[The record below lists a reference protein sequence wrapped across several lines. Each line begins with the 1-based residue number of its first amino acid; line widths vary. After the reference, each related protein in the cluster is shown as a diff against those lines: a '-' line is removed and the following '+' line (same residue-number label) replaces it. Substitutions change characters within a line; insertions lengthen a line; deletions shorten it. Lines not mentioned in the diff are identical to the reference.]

1 MDPAAKNRH
10 NRPVFAFLVAAL
22 FVVSLG
28 FGILAPSLPDV
39 AARAGISS
47 GAALS
52 LVYSTYS
59 FAKIS
64 AQLPAGYLSDRVGGT
79 RVLRFALVLYVI
91 AMASMTLKLPI
102 YAFIAARFAEG
113 VAEGSVYP
121 SVLKLI
127 RESTAEDRIGKRI
140 GLALGIGSSGILI
153 GPVVGALLAKR
164 GVVQVTG
171 VASAMGCIVLTGE
184 TILSSL
190 RKNAVVT
197 PRGAASSTR
206 DSLVALRSIVLS
218 RRLLRIAIPV
228 AFNKLM
234 TSGFF
239 AMFPLLVA
247 YKFGGDKM
255 TTAAFFLVC
264 GLSFI
269 FAQILGGNLAD
280 RYPLRKLLVV
290 YAPLLVAS
298 TLALGFRTSV
308 YVFGAIL
315 FIQTLLQTCILLA
328 CLRAL
333 ATKNGTKN
341 QFGGIFGALATATDL
356 FTIPGPPL
364 ALLLF
369 GMFKERAFWGLAAGG
384 IVFYLLRALIRQ
396 EPPATPD
403 EEVV

>member
-1 MDPAAKNRH
+1 M
-10 NRPVFAFLVAAL
+10 FAFLVAAL

-52 LVYSTYS
+52 LAYSTYS

-64 AQLPAGYLSDRVGGT
+64 AQIPAGYISDRIGGT
-79 RVLRFALVLYVI
+79 KVLRFALAIYVV
-91 AMASMTLKLPI
+91 AMSSMTFKLPI
-102 YAFIAARFAEG
+102 YGFIAARFVEG
-113 VAEGSVYP
+113 MAEGSVYP

-127 RESTAEDRIGKRI
+127 RESTSEDRIGKRI

-153 GPVVGALLAKR
+153 GPVVGATLAKHH
-164 GVVQVTG
+164 VVQVTG
-171 VASAMGCIVLTGE
+171 VAAAMGCIVLAGE
-184 TILSSL
+184 AILSTL
-190 RKNAVVT
+190 RG
-197 PRGAASSTR
+197 GAARVVAGGSGDGRARSSTR
-206 DSLVALRSIVLS
+206 ESLLALRSIVLR
-218 RRLLRIAIPV
+218 RRLLRIAVPV

-239 AMFPLLVA
+239 AMFPLLVS
-247 YKFGGDKM
+247 YKFGGNKM

-290 YAPLLVAS
+290 YVPLLLAA
-298 TLALGFRTSV
+298 TLALGLPTSV
-308 YVFGAIL
+308 YVFGALL
-315 FIQTLLQTCILLA
+315 FVQTLLQTCILLA
-328 CLRAL
+328 CLRSL
-333 ATKNGTKN
+333 AAKGESKN
-341 QFGGIFGALATATDL
+341 QFGGVFGALATATDL

-369 GMFKERAFWGLAAGG
+369 GAFKERAFWGLAVVGL
-384 IVFYLLRALIRQ
+384 VFYALRFLIRSEAPQ
-396 EPPATPD
+396 APD